1 MRIEQ
6 TEIQEMREP
15 NADGIIIHDF
25 MAMDLY
31 FDWSMKGVG
40 FGQFSVGMDRN
51 GEIHCSSECM
61 PVERCAQI
69 LRAAAERIIELA
81 TPSIKAERGVLEARW
96 AAEDKD
102 V

>member
-1 MRIEQ
+1 MSQNQDNQEDRI
-6 TEIQEMREP
+6 P
-15 NADGIIIHDF
+15 DANGIIVHDF

-40 FGQFSVGMDRN
+40 FGQFSVGMDRE

-81 TPSIKAERGVLEARW
+81 TPQIQAERNMLEARW
-96 AAEDKD
+96 AEVDKD

>member
-1 MRIEQ
+1 MNENQAVR
-6 TEIQEMREP
+6 EIRVP
-15 NADGIIIHDF
+15 DANGIIVHDF

-40 FGQFSVGMDRN
+40 FGQFSVGMDRD

-81 TPSIKAERGVLEARW
+81 TPLIKAERDMLEARW
-96 AAEDKD
+96 AEVDKD

>member
-1 MRIEQ
+1 MNENQAVR
-6 TEIQEMREP
+6 EIRVP
-15 NADGIIIHDF
+15 DANGIIVHDF

-40 FGQFSVGMDRN
+40 FGQFSVGMDRD
-51 GEIHCSSECM
+51 GEIHCSSERM

-81 TPSIKAERGVLEARW
+81 TPLIKAERDMLEARW
-96 AAEDKD
+96 AEVDKD